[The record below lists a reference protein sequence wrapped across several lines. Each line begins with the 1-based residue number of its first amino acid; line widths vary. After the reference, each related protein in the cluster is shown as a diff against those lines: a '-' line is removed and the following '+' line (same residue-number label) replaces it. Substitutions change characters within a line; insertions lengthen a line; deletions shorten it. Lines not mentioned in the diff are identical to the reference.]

1 MTSFLLR
8 MGRIAAA
15 CALVLSTGVLCAHA
29 ARREPAPTLP
39 DTSIVR
45 ASAALPLAVDPAD
58 ARRLALSRA
67 AFEHAGGDWAAVV
80 RQLAPLGLERGTP
93 LPDADRA
100 AFLLGHAWLRLGQ
113 RDRFI
118 ELARATAQWS
128 TPTPFTRWLAYE
140 LRLTGGAS
148 TTASDSAERTGQAAA
163 DALAASQL
171 LRDGNP
177 EAVLRL
183 VPAGTSDLLLVRLR
197 AVALARLGREDRAEL
212 ETLANADTAS
222 ALGRDLAGA
231 ALMEIATRV
240 AENNGDPRAVLA
252 RVPAGSRYA
261 ARAAHMSAL
270 ATLERGDAGT
280 ASALLAPL
288 AADSGYSGRR
298 EAALTLAGQAMD
310 QGHWDEAF
318 SIYSRTDTD
327 WIRERDSLR
336 SDMSPATAARLWQ
349 SWDHDRS
356 LADALVLDGMPAE
369 SLTERLALDAA
380 DLLAQ
385 PSTLEPAL
393 GLPSRDDRLR
403 TTVPPPPPE
412 AWDRVANSAHEL
424 AGARGTLA
432 LVMDSL
438 FRERA
443 QLADQRRYF
452 GWGLA
457 EVREEGSGLAQRFS
471 RLDSLR
477 ERMDQTAQRLMAMRD
492 AATLRFQRRAASVLA
507 RLEAHERWIAAMKHF
522 WVQGPDGARHAAA
535 PLGWKGPD
543 VVLAQEGE
551 LAQNLHWSAG
561 RMQAETPG
569 RIAAAY
575 EKIWGPRLIDRA
587 NLLADGTH
595 AALAWSRSLAATVDS
610 TLATVQTSREERRL
624 APLAEAMARRAEAL
638 TYADQV
644 LRATL
649 AQEAVQKHIATLQT
663 EREALD
669 YGLAAASYARAVK
682 LSAADTLTVAANVTK
697 GAAPD
702 SAFEAA
708 SDSASRRDREE
719 AISRASIFLVDHPDS
734 PARAEMRFRL
744 ADLLVTSARA
754 DFRDRMK
761 VWLAAQAQG
770 RVLPLPVVDHAQAMT
785 LYKHILAEDAA
796 FAHRDAV
803 LFNAGMLFADSGD
816 PGAGGYFTR
825 LLAEHPASSYV
836 QEASLRLGDLAFDGM
851 QVADAVAQYARAAA
865 GPDPS
870 LKAIALY
877 KTGWAHYDANRFEAA
892 AEAFRGVLDLYAGDA
907 RLSVQAD
914 IEHEAEQYFVFS
926 LAAAGG
932 AGAYDRTFPAGAT
945 TPGYARRVLR
955 AMGQHFRRY
964 GQMDDAI
971 AADELYLKRW
981 PADGA
986 ALEIAGR
993 LADTQ
998 HRAERPND
1006 EQATRLAWA
1015 EKFAPGGAWSA
1026 SQSND
1031 SLKTAGAEFARST
1044 WRDVA
1049 FEHHRKARTI
1059 GSPEEWR
1066 AALQHYETLLSRWPA
1081 DSSAAVF
1088 ELHAGE
1094 ACAELGNFR
1103 ASLGHYR
1110 NATDLGR
1117 DSVAVRAAWQQVAVT
1132 DRWYESTR
1140 PAAAKGKPANPGSD
1154 SLARAVITVADWLL
1168 EREPKH
1174 PQAAELV
1181 WRECQLTLAHGW
1193 NDRALLVLARFARE
1207 FPGDKRAPLAAVE
1220 RAEVYFTDD
1229 QFAAAGD
1236 AFEDALVTARR
1247 AGADTLA
1254 GRIEKALPVCALRE
1268 AEAAVAQD
1276 STAHARHAELFEEV
1290 AKRWPA
1296 FEHATASQYR
1306 AGLAWL
1312 EAGRTKDGVRA
1323 LQTLTEKWPA
1333 SPLARESRLR
1343 IAKAYEGAD
1352 DDEHAAVAWLD
1363 FSTHHPDDSNADEAW
1378 LKAAD
1383 LCDSAGLGTRA
1394 DDLRAQYLKRW
1405 PNDQESALEILE
1417 TLARKEL
1424 AALSADKPVSS
1435 LLPVAVK
1442 PAVKGAKAVPASP
1455 LAPASWLAQYMKRV
1469 GKTPALA
1476 SKPLYAEVRF
1486 RFAEEAFQRY
1496 QALAL
1501 TQPLPKSIAAKQK
1514 QLDSVLVRYR
1524 RAADLAVP
1532 EWTHAASYRIGE
1544 ALVVFG
1550 EALEKSERPKDL
1562 TGEDLHAY
1570 ENVLLE
1576 QGQTFRARGETVW
1589 TDLLEKS
1596 RGSVTDAWLSKARGA
1611 LWAHLGDRFLFQPE
1625 SEFPTVEARGPGRT
1639 RAPRDSAPTGV
1650 RGDSTAG
1657 HATSPA
1663 PTANEE
1669 HDR

>member
-1 MTSFLLR
+1 MTSPTFDR

-15 CALVLSTGVLCAHA
+15 CALVLCTGVPLAHA
-29 ARREPAPTLP
+29 RRDSAPPAP
-39 DTSIVR
+39 DTTIVR
-45 ASAALPLAVDPAD
+45 GSASLPLARETNDVK
-58 ARRLALSRA
+58 RLALSRA
-67 AFEHAGGDWAAVV
+67 AFEHARGDWAAVA
-80 RQLAPLGLERGTP
+80 RELAPLALERTAP
-93 LPDADRA
+93 FTDADRA

-113 RDRFI
+113 RDRFVT
-118 ELARATAQWS
+118 LARATARWGA
-128 TPTPFTRWLAYE
+128 PTPFTRWLAYE
-140 LRLTGGAS
+140 LRLNDGAR
-148 TTASDSAERTGQAAA
+148 TAAADSAERTGQAAA

-171 LRDGNP
+171 LRDGDA
-177 EAVLRL
+177 ESVLRL
-183 VPAGTSDLLLVRLR
+183 IPAGTRDLLLVQLR
-197 AVALARLGREDRAEL
+197 ASALARLGRDDRAEL
-212 ETLANADTAS
+212 EYLTTADTLG

-231 ALMEIATRV
+231 ALLTLATRV
-240 AENNGDPRAVLA
+240 AENHGDPRGVLA

-261 ARAAHMSAL
+261 ARAVHMSAL
-270 ATLERGDAGT
+270 VSLERGDT
-280 ASALLAPL
+280 AAAHAALVPL

-298 EAALTLAGQAMD
+298 EASLTLAGQAMD
-310 QGHWDEAF
+310 AGHWDEAF
-318 SIYSRTDTD
+318 TLYSHADTD

-336 SDMSPATAARLWQ
+336 SDLSPAQAEKLW
-349 SWDHDRS
+349 SAWEHDRS
-356 LADALVLDGMPAE
+356 LADALVLDGLPAE

-380 DLLAQ
+380 DLSAL
-385 PSTLEPAL
+385 PTTTEPAL
-393 GLPSRDDRLR
+393 GLPVTDERLR
-403 TTVPPPPPE
+403 TTVPPPPAE
-412 AWDRVANSAHEL
+412 AWDQVAQSARQL
-424 AGARGTLA
+424 AGARGALA
-432 LVMDSL
+432 LVADSL
-438 FRERA
+438 ARERA
-443 QLADQRRYF
+443 RLADQRRYY
-452 GWGLA
+452 GWGLG
-457 EVREEGSGLAQRFS
+457 EVREEGSSLGSRAG

-477 ERMDQTAQRLMAMRD
+477 ARMDETARRLMAMRD
-492 AATLRFQRRAASVLA
+492 AATLRFQRRAAAVLA

-522 WVQGPDGARHAAA
+522 WVEGPDAARHAAA
-535 PLGWKGPD
+535 PIGWKGPD

-561 RMQAETPG
+561 RMQADTPR

-575 EKIWGPRLIDRA
+575 EQVWGPRLIDRA

-595 AALAWSRSLAATVDS
+595 TALAWSRSLAATLDS
-610 TLATVQTSREERRL
+610 TLATVQTSREEQRL
-624 APLAEAMARRAEAL
+624 TPLAGALAAQADAL
-638 TYADQV
+638 TRADRE
-644 LRATL
+644 LRASL
-649 AQEAVQKHIATLQT
+649 ARDAVQRHIATLQT

-669 YGLAAASYARAVK
+669 YGLAAAAYARAVR
-682 LSAADTLTVAANVTK
+682 LSAADTAAVAASVTK
-697 GAAPD
+697 GAPVD
-702 SAFEAA
+702 TAFEAA
-708 SDSASRRDREE
+708 ADSASRRDREE
-719 AISRASIFLVDHPDS
+719 AIARASIFLVDHPQS
-734 PARAEMRFRL
+734 EARAEMRFRL
-744 ADLLVTSARA
+744 ADLLVTAART

-761 VWLAAQAQG
+761 TWLAAQAQG

-785 LYKHILAEDAA
+785 LYKHILAEDST

-803 LFNAGMLFADSGD
+803 LFNAGMLLADSGD
-816 PGAGGYFTR
+816 PAAGGYFTR
-825 LLAEHPASSYV
+825 LLAEHPSSSYV

-851 QVADAVAQYARAAA
+851 QVNDAVAQYARAAA
-865 GPDPS
+865 GPDAS
-870 LKAIALY
+870 LRAIALY
-877 KTGWAHYDANRFEAA
+877 KTGWAHYDGNRFEAA
-892 AEAFRGVLDLYAGDA
+892 AEAFRGVLDLYAGEA
-907 RLSVQAD
+907 RLQVQAD
-914 IEHEAEQYFVFS
+914 IEHEAEQYFVYS

-932 AGAYDRTFPAGAT
+932 ASAYEHAFPNGSE
-945 TPGYARRVLR
+945 PPYARRVLR

-998 HRAERPND
+998 HRAERPQD

-1015 EKFAPGGAWSA
+1015 EKFAPGGAWA
-1026 SQSND
+1026 TSQTND
-1031 SLKTAGAEFARST
+1031 SLKTAGAEFARAA

-1049 FEHHRKARTI
+1049 FEHHRKARTS
-1059 GSPEEWR
+1059 GSAAEWR
-1066 AALQHYETLLSRWPA
+1066 AALQHYETLLGRWPA

-1094 ACAELGNFR
+1094 ACAELGDFR
-1103 ASLGHYR
+1103 GSLAHYR

-1140 PAAAKGKPANPGSD
+1140 PAAAKGQTAGPGSD
-1154 SLARAVITVADWLL
+1154 SLAHAVITVADWLL
-1168 EREPKH
+1168 EREPHH
-1174 PQAAELV
+1174 PQAADLV
-1181 WRECQLTLAHGW
+1181 WRECQLTLAHHW
-1193 NDRALLVLARFARE
+1193 NEQALLELARFARE
-1207 FPGDKRAPLAAVE
+1207 FPQDKRAPLAVVE
-1220 RAEVYFTDD
+1220 RADVYFRDG

-1254 GRIEKALPVCALRE
+1254 RRIEKALPVCALRE

-1276 STAHARHAELFEEV
+1276 STAHERHAQLFEEV
-1290 AKRWPA
+1290 AKRWPTY
-1296 FEHATASQYR
+1296 EHATASQYR

-1312 EAGRTKDGVRA
+1312 EAGRTKEGVRA
-1323 LQTLTEKWPA
+1323 LQALTEQWPA

-1343 IAKAYEGAD
+1343 VAKAYENAH

-1363 FSTHHPDDSNADEAW
+1363 FSTHHPDDVNADEAW

-1424 AALSADKPVSS
+1424 AALPMDQPVSK

-1442 PAVKGAKAVPASP
+1442 PAAKGAKPVAVAPASP
-1455 LAPASWLAQYMKRV
+1455 PSWLAQYMKRV
-1469 GKTPALA
+1469 AKTPAQA

-1496 QALAL
+1496 RALAL

-1532 EWTHAASYRIGE
+1532 EWTHAATYRIGE
-1544 ALVVFG
+1544 ALVAFG

-1562 TGEDLHAY
+1562 TGDDLLAY
-1570 ENVLLE
+1570 ENVLFE
-1576 QGQTFRARGETVW
+1576 QGQTFRSRGETVW

-1596 RGSVTDAWLSKARGA
+1596 RGSVADTWTTQARTA
-1611 LWAHLGDRFLFQPE
+1611 LWAHLGDRFLFQAE
-1625 SEFPTVEARGPGRT
+1625 SDFPVVEGKGPGRQPSRNT
-1639 RAPRDSAPTGV
+1639 RERAPVGGKSD
-1650 RGDSTAG
+1650 TAQVN
-1657 HATSPA
+1657 
-1663 PTANEE
+1663 PTASQE